1 MMFYFL
7 LHFDLNFNILLKQSA
22 LSRKLKTKKLTFY
35 FSRFFF
41 FSIVIH
47 RVKCSA
53 CQRPSFSGFRYKCQQ
68 CTNRT
73 YQLCQDCF
81 WRGRSSHQHLSTHEM
96 KEYTYFIS
104 PNKDFRHS
112 IRK

>member
-1 MMFYFL
+1 M
-7 LHFDLNFNILLKQSA
+7 LNQSE
-22 LSRKLKTKKLTFY
+22 LSRKLTFV
-35 FSRFFF
+35 FVFL
-41 FSIVIH
+41 VIH
-47 RVKCSA
+47 RIKCSA

-68 CTNRT
+68 CHHRV

-81 WRGRSSHQHLSTHEM
+81 WRGRTSDQHLSTHEM

-104 PNKDFRHS
+104 PNKDFRSS